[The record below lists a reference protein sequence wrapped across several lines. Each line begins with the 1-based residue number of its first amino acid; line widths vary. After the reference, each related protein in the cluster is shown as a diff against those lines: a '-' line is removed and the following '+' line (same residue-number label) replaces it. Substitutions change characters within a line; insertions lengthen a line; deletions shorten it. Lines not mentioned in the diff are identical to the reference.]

1 MEALQKLGIDFKVLI
16 AQIINFGILFLIL
29 RHYLY
34 RPILK
39 ALDNRKKRIKE
50 SLEKAAEIEKKYTE
64 ATEEYN
70 SRVLKA
76 NQEADHIIEKARTE
90 AEKVRKGVLDKAQ
103 KEADAV
109 KANATK
115 DIESERNAL
124 YADVKKSAGKLAIF
138 IITKVLK
145 QDQGEDFY
153 KKSVEKALEE
163 INV

>member
-34 RPILK
+34 RPIIK
-39 ALDNRKKRIKE
+39 ALDNRKNRIKE
-50 SLEKAAEIEKKYTE
+50 SLEKAADIEKKYAD

-76 NQEADHIIEKARTE
+76 NQEAVQIIEEARVH
-90 AEKVRKGVLDKAQ
+90 AEKTRKGILDKAEE
-103 KEADAV
+103 EADTI
-109 KANATK
+109 KKNATK
-115 DIESERNAL
+115 DIEIERNAL

-145 QDQGEDFY
+145 QDQGEEFY
-153 KKSVEKALEE
+153 RKNVEKALDE
-163 INV
+163 INI